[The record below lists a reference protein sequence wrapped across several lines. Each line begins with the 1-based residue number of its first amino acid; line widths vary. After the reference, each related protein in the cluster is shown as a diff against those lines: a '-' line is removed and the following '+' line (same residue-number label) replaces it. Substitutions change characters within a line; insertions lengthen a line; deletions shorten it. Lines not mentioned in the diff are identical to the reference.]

1 MEIRKIYIYI
11 KKRKK
16 RDEKRKSNNK
26 ISKVELIY
34 LETKMPMLCASVK
47 NVFIQKGDFQSS
59 NKNSTCIK
67 EPS

>member
-1 MEIRKIYIYI
+1 MEIRKIYKKK

-34 LETKMPMLCASVK
+34 LETKMLMLCASVK
-47 NVFIQKGDFQSS
+47 NVFIQKGDF
-59 NKNSTCIK
+59 
-67 EPS
+67 

>member
-1 MEIRKIYIYI
+1 MEIRKIYIYKS

-47 NVFIQKGDFQSS
+47 NVFIQKGGFLV
-59 NKNSTCIK
+59 IK
-67 EPS
+67 QEFNFY